1 MKKALEGIRVL
12 DLTQWLQGPVC
23 AQYLADFGAEVIHVE
38 RPVSGDGARGV
49 RSIKALAI
57 GDWNQYFQV
66 INRNKKSLAIDLKK
80 EEGQKLFYQ
89 LVEKSD
95 VFLSNFQ
102 AENLKAWGLTWEKLR
117 EVNPR
122 LIYATNSGYGHAQEI
137 NRPSY
142 DINVQALTGIMT
154 RQGEPGEPPIYLG
167 MGSGD
172 TYGGILSALGIMI
185 ALHRRRRTGSG
196 QCLDASLYGAQLFM
210 AAPTLQP
217 FLASLASPP
226 SKATNGE
233 PANGSLYSMQQ
244 SRTRARNPLWNRY
257 PAQDKWV
264 FLCLANTDENW
275 AALCKSLDRPD
286 LAADARFDASKKRE
300 QNNTELIALLDDVLK
315 QRSAQEWIDR
325 WTPLGFAASP
335 IQNLKD
341 VAEDPQAWA
350 NDYFVKAHCDE
361 VNREVEVRGL
371 PITLSKTPGRVETLG
386 PELGQDTEL
395 ILADWLGID
404 WDRIGE
410 LKERGVIP

>member
-1 MKKALEGIRVL
+1 VKKALEGIRVL

-38 RPVSGDGARGV
+38 RPVTGDGARGV

-80 EEGQKLFYQ
+80 EEGQKLFYD

-102 AENLKAWGLTWEKLR
+102 MENLKAWGLTWEKLR

-122 LIYATNSGYGHAQEI
+122 LVYATNTGYGHALEI

-154 RQGEPGEPPIYLG
+154 RQGEPGQPPIYLG

-172 TYGGILSALGIMI
+172 TYGGILSALGILL
-185 ALHRRRRTGSG
+185 ALQRRRKTGEG
-196 QCLDASLYGAQLFM
+196 QFIDASLYGAQLFM

-217 FLASLASPP
+217 FLASRR
-226 SKATNGE
+226 E
-233 PANGSLYSMQQ
+233 LYSTQQ
-244 SRTRARNPLWNRY
+244 SRTQAGNPLWNRY

-264 FLCLANTDENW
+264 FLCLENTDENW
-275 AALCKSLDRPD
+275 AAFCKSLDQPD
-286 LAADARFDASKKRE
+286 LTADARFDAADKRSE
-300 QNNTELIALLDDVLK
+300 HNEELIALLDGILK
-315 QRSAQEWIDR
+315 EHRAQEWIDR
-325 WTPLGFAASP
+325 WTPLGISASP
-335 IQNLKD
+335 IQTLKD

-371 PITLSKTPGRVETLG
+371 PITLSKTPARVETLG

-395 ILADWLGID
+395 ILADVLEMD

>member
-1 MKKALEGIRVL
+1 
-12 DLTQWLQGPVC
+12 
-23 AQYLADFGAEVIHVE
+23 
-38 RPVSGDGARGV
+38 
-49 RSIKALAI
+49 
-57 GDWNQYFQV
+57 
-66 INRNKKSLAIDLKK
+66 
-80 EEGQKLFYQ
+80 
-89 LVEKSD
+89 
-95 VFLSNFQ
+95 
-102 AENLKAWGLTWEKLR
+102 
-117 EVNPR
+117 
-122 LIYATNSGYGHAQEI
+122 
-137 NRPSY
+137 
-142 DINVQALTGIMT
+142 
-154 RQGEPGEPPIYLG
+154 
-167 MGSGD
+167 
-172 TYGGILSALGIMI
+172 
-185 ALHRRRRTGSG
+185 
-196 QCLDASLYGAQLFM
+196 M

-217 FLASLASPP
+217 FLASRASPP

-244 SRTRARNPLWNRY
+244 SRTQARNPLWNRY

-264 FLCLANTDENW
+264 FLCLPNTDENW

-325 WTPLGFAASP
+325 WTPLGFAATL
-335 IQNLKD
+335 IQSLKD

>member
-1 MKKALEGIRVL
+1 VKKVLEGIRVL

-38 RPVSGDGARGV
+38 RPVTGDGARGV

-66 INRNKKSLAIDLKK
+66 INRNKKSLAIDLKNP
-80 EEGQKLFYQ
+80 EGQELFYA

-102 AENLKAWGLTWEKLR
+102 LENLRSWGLTWEKLR
-117 EVNPR
+117 EINPR
-122 LIYATNSGYGHAQEI
+122 LVYATNSGYGHAREI

-172 TYGGILSALGIMI
+172 TYGGLLSALGIML
-185 ALHRRRRTGSG
+185 ALHQRRRTGCG
-196 QCLDASLYGAQLFM
+196 QFLDASLYGAQLFM

-217 FLASLASPP
+217 FLASG
-226 SKATNGE
+226 K
-233 PANGSLYSMQQ
+233 SLYSTQQ
-244 SRTRARNPLWNRY
+244 SRKQVGNPLWNRY
-257 PAQDKWV
+257 QAKDKWV
-264 FLCLANTDENW
+264 FLCLANTDKNW
-275 AALCKSLDRPD
+275 SALCESFERPE
-286 LAADARFDASKKRE
+286 LAADARFDSVAKRAE
-300 QNNTELIALLDDVLK
+300 HNAELIALLDGVLK
-315 QRSAQEWIDR
+315 ERSAQQWIDR
-325 WTPLGFAASP
+325 WRVQGIAAGP

-341 VAEDPQAWA
+341 VSEDPQAWENA
-350 NDYFVKAHCDE
+350 YFVKAHCDE
-361 VNREVEVRGL
+361 VDREVDVRGL
-371 PITLSKTPGRVETLG
+371 PITLSKTPGRVESLG
-386 PELGQDTEL
+386 PELGQDTEF
-395 ILADWLGID
+395 ILADVLGID

>member
-1 MKKALEGIRVL
+1 VKKALEGIRVL

-38 RPVSGDGARGV
+38 RPVTGDGARGV

-80 EEGQKLFYQ
+80 EEGQKLFYE

-102 AENLKAWGLTWEKLR
+102 MENLKAWGLTWEKLR

-122 LIYATNSGYGHAQEI
+122 LVYATNTGYGHALEI

-154 RQGEPGEPPIYLG
+154 RQGEPGQPPIYLG

-172 TYGGILSALGIMI
+172 TYGGILSALGILL
-185 ALHRRRRTGSG
+185 ALHRRRKTGQG
-196 QCLDASLYGAQLFM
+196 QFIDASLYGAQLFM

-217 FLASLASPP
+217 FLASRR
-226 SKATNGE
+226 E
-233 PANGSLYSMQQ
+233 LYSTQQ
-244 SRTRARNPLWNRY
+244 SRTQAGNPLWNRY

-264 FLCLANTDENW
+264 FLCLENTDENW
-275 AALCKSLDRPD
+275 AAFSKSLGQPD
-286 LAADARFDASKKRE
+286 LTADARFDAADKRSE
-300 QNNTELIALLDDVLK
+300 HNEELIALLDGILK
-315 QRSAQEWIDR
+315 ERSAQEWIDR
-325 WTPLGFAASP
+325 WTPLGISASP
-335 IQNLKD
+335 IQTLKD

-395 ILADWLGID
+395 ILADVLEMD

>member
-1 MKKALEGIRVL
+1 VTKALDGIRVL

-66 INRNKKSLAIDLKK
+66 INRNKKSLAIDLKNP
-80 EEGQKLFYQ
+80 EGQELFYE

-95 VFLSNFQ
+95 VLLSNFVP
-102 AENLKAWGLTWEKLR
+102 ENLKAWGLTWEKLR
-117 EVNPR
+117 ERNPR
-122 LIYATNSGYGHAQEI
+122 LVFATNTGYGHAREI

-142 DINVQALTGIMT
+142 DINVQALTGLMT

-172 TYGGILSALGIMI
+172 TYGGLMSAFGIMV
-185 ALHRRRRTGSG
+185 ALHQRRRTGRG
-196 QCLDASLYGAQLFM
+196 QYLDASLYGAQLFM

-217 FLASLASPP
+217 FLASRAPERSR
-226 SKATNGE
+226 
-233 PANGSLYSMQQ
+233 YSMQQ
-244 SRTRARNPLWNRY
+244 SRKGARNPLWNCYR
-257 PAQDKWV
+257 AEDKWV
-264 FLCLANTDENW
+264 FLCLANTDDNW
-275 AALCKSLDRPD
+275 SLLCRSLEGSE
-286 LAADARFDASKKRE
+286 LASDARFDSAEKRAE
-300 QNNTELIALLDDVLK
+300 HNTELIALLDELLLG
-315 QRSAQEWIDR
+315 RRAGEWIESWR
-325 WTPLGFAASP
+325 SLGIAAAP
-335 IQNLKD
+335 IQTMKD
-341 VAEDPQAWA
+341 LAEDPQAWE
-350 NDYFVKAHCDE
+350 NDYFLKAHCDE
-361 VNREVEVRGL
+361 VNREVEIRGL
-371 PITLSKTPGRVETLG
+371 PITLSKTPGSVESLG

-395 ILADWLGID
+395 ILADVLGMD

>member
-1 MKKALEGIRVL
+1 VKKALEGIRVL

-38 RPVSGDGARGV
+38 RPVTGDGARGV

-80 EEGQKLFYQ
+80 EEGQKLFYE

-102 AENLKAWGLTWEKLR
+102 MENLKAWGLTWEKLR

-122 LIYATNSGYGHAQEI
+122 LVYATNTGYGHALEI

-154 RQGEPGEPPIYLG
+154 RQGEPGQPPIYLG

-172 TYGGILSALGIMI
+172 TYGGILSALGILL
-185 ALHRRRRTGSG
+185 ALHRRRKTGQG
-196 QCLDASLYGAQLFM
+196 QFIDASLYGAQLFM

-217 FLASLASPP
+217 FLASRR
-226 SKATNGE
+226 E
-233 PANGSLYSMQQ
+233 LYSTQQ
-244 SRTRARNPLWNRY
+244 SRTQAGNPLWNRY

-264 FLCLANTDENW
+264 FLCLENTDQNW
-275 AALCKSLDRPD
+275 AAFCKSLDQPD
-286 LAADARFDASKKRE
+286 LSADARFDAADKRSE
-300 QNNTELIALLDDVLK
+300 HNEELIALLDGILK

-325 WTPLGFAASP
+325 WRPLGISASL
-335 IQNLKD
+335 IQTLKD

-395 ILADWLGID
+395 ILADVLEMD

>member
-80 EEGQKLFYQ
+80 EEGQKLFYE

-102 AENLKAWGLTWEKLR
+102 MENLKAWGLTWEKLR

-122 LIYATNSGYGHAQEI
+122 LVYATNTGYGHALEI

-142 DINVQALTGIMT
+142 DINVQALTGIMV
-154 RQGEPGEPPIYLG
+154 RQGEPGQPPIYLG

-172 TYGGILSALGIMI
+172 TYGGILSALGIML
-185 ALHRRRRTGSG
+185 ALHRRRKTGQG
-196 QCLDASLYGAQLFM
+196 QFIDASLYGAQLFM

-217 FLASLASPP
+217 FLASRS
-226 SKATNGE
+226 E
-233 PANGSLYSMQQ
+233 LYSTQQ
-244 SRTRARNPLWNRY
+244 SRTQARNPLWNRY
-257 PAQDKWV
+257 PAKDKWV
-264 FLCLANTDENW
+264 FLCLENTDDNW
-275 AALCKSLDRPD
+275 AVFCKSLERPD
-286 LAADARFDASKKRE
+286 LAVDARFDAADKRVE
-300 QNNTELIALLDDVLK
+300 RNEELIALLDSVLK
-315 QRSAQEWIDR
+315 ERSAQEWIER
-325 WTPLGFAASP
+325 WGPLGIPVSP
-335 IQNLKD
+335 IQTLKD
-341 VAEDPQAWA
+341 VVEDPQAWA

-361 VNREVEVRGL
+361 VDREVEVRGL

-395 ILADWLGID
+395 ILADVLEMD

>member
-38 RPVSGDGARGV
+38 RPVTGDGARGV

-80 EEGQKLFYQ
+80 EEGQKLFYE

-102 AENLKAWGLTWEKLR
+102 MENLKAWGLSWEKLR

-122 LIYATNSGYGHAQEI
+122 LVYATNTGYGHALEI

-154 RQGEPGEPPIYLG
+154 RQGEPGQPPIYLG

-172 TYGGILSALGIMI
+172 TYGGILSALGILL
-185 ALHRRRRTGSG
+185 ALHRRRKTGQG
-196 QCLDASLYGAQLFM
+196 QFIDASLYGAQLFM

-217 FLASLASPP
+217 FLASRR
-226 SKATNGE
+226 E
-233 PANGSLYSMQQ
+233 LYSTQQ
-244 SRTRARNPLWNRY
+244 SRTQAGNPLWNRY

-264 FLCLANTDENW
+264 FLCLENTDENW
-275 AALCKSLDRPD
+275 AAFSKSLGQPD
-286 LAADARFDASKKRE
+286 LSADARFDAADKRSE
-300 QNNTELIALLDDVLK
+300 HNEELIALLDGILK

-325 WTPLGFAASP
+325 WTPLGISASP
-335 IQNLKD
+335 IQSLKD

-395 ILADWLGID
+395 ILADVLEMD

>member
-38 RPVSGDGARGV
+38 RPVTGDGARGV

-80 EEGQKLFYQ
+80 EEGQKLFYE

-102 AENLKAWGLTWEKLR
+102 MENLKAWGLTWEKLR

-122 LIYATNSGYGHAQEI
+122 LVYATNTGYGHALEI

-154 RQGEPGEPPIYLG
+154 RQGEPGQPPIYLG

-172 TYGGILSALGIMI
+172 TYGGILSALGILL
-185 ALHRRRRTGSG
+185 ALHRRRKTGQG
-196 QCLDASLYGAQLFM
+196 QFIDASLYGAQLFM

-217 FLASLASPP
+217 FLASRR
-226 SKATNGE
+226 E
-233 PANGSLYSMQQ
+233 LYSTQQ
-244 SRTRARNPLWNRY
+244 SRTQAGNPLWNRY

-264 FLCLANTDENW
+264 FLCLENTDENW
-275 AALCKSLDRPD
+275 AAFSKSLGQPD
-286 LAADARFDASKKRE
+286 LTADARFDAADKRSE
-300 QNNTELIALLDDVLK
+300 HNEELIALLDGILK
-315 QRSAQEWIDR
+315 ERSAQEWIDR
-325 WTPLGFAASP
+325 WTPLGISASP
-335 IQNLKD
+335 IQTLKD

-395 ILADWLGID
+395 ILADVLEMD